1 MPEAR
6 ALPYGSWPSPITADL
21 VAASG
26 VGLEQVML
34 DGDDVYWI
42 ETRPAE
48 GGRSVVARR
57 SASGAI
63 TDATPP
69 PFNARTRVHEYGG
82 GAYAVRGAVV
92 FFSSFDD
99 GRLYRCGPGE
109 PPSAITPE
117 GDYRYA
123 DLVIDLRRDR
133 LVCVREDHTAS
144 DREAVNAIVS
154 VSCRGGVAPRV
165 LASGNDFYAAPR
177 LSADGSRLAWLTW
190 NHPNM
195 PWDGTELWV
204 GELARDGTVAGARRV
219 AGGPAESVL
228 QPEWGPD
235 GTLYFLSDPTG
246 WWNPYRWHDG
256 RVEPVLKMASEF
268 GGPAWR
274 LGQSA
279 YAVAPDGRL
288 VCVHKA
294 EGGSRLAWLDPA
306 RGVLEPIALP
316 YTSLDS
322 IRCGRPGIAFIGGSP
337 TDFPSVVLTD
347 LRARRIEVL
356 RKSAD
361 VPMDAA
367 YFSQPEAVE
376 FPTEGGLTAH
386 ALYYAPVNPDAA
398 APANEHP
405 PLIVSVHGG
414 PTGAA
419 SATLNLGLQYWTSRG
434 FAVIDV
440 NYGGSTGYGRAYRE
454 RLYGQWGVVDVD
466 DAVNA
471 ARHLVE
477 RGAADPDRLII
488 HGGSAGGYTTLAAL
502 TFRDVFA
509 AGASYFGI
517 SDLVV
522 FHEETHK
529 FESRY
534 DEHLIGPYPERLDLY
549 RERSPIQAIDA
560 LRAPLILFQGLE
572 DKVVPPNQSEM
583 IFEAAKRKGIPVAY
597 ITYPGEQ
604 HGFRR
609 AENIKRTLEAEAY
622 FYSQIFGFPLADKVE
637 PVPIENLESAP
648 RGRTRRTAAAA
659 GRPSSSR
666 LPRAGASQDPSAAQA
681 GGGPASTGE
690 PAVPEPAAPEPA
702 APPPDDGE
710 TPEPRAGR
718 GRGGARKKTR

>member
-1 MPEAR
+1 MPQAR
-6 ALPYGSWPSPITADL
+6 ALSYGSWPSPITADL

-26 VGLEQVML
+26 IGLEQVML

-42 ETRPAE
+42 EARPAE
-48 GGRSVVARR
+48 GGRSVVVRR
-57 SASGAI
+57 QASGAI
-63 TDATPP
+63 SDATPA

-117 GDYRYA
+117 GEYRYA

-144 DREAVNAIVS
+144 DREAVNTIVS

-165 LASGNDFYAAPR
+165 LVSGNDFYSAPR
-177 LSADGSRLAWLTW
+177 LSADGSRLAWVTW
-190 NHPNM
+190 THPNM

-219 AGGPAESVL
+219 AGGPNESVL

-235 GTLYFLSDPTG
+235 GTLYFLADPAG
-246 WWNPYRWHDG
+246 WWNPYRWRDG
-256 RVEPVLKMASEF
+256 KVEAVLKATSEF

-274 LGQSA
+274 LGQST

-288 VCVHKA
+288 VCVHRA
-294 EGGSRLAWLDPA
+294 EGGSLLAWLDPA

-316 YTSLDS
+316 YTSIDS
-322 IRCGRPGIAFIGGSP
+322 VRCGRPGIAFIGGSP

-347 LRARRIEVL
+347 LRARRIDVL

-361 VPMDAA
+361 APVDAA
-367 YFSQPEAVE
+367 YLSRPEAVE

-398 APANEHP
+398 APADERP

-419 SATLNLGLQYWTSRG
+419 SSVLNLGVQYWTSRG

-471 ARHLVE
+471 ARHLIE
-477 RGAADPDRLII
+477 RGVVDPERVVI

-502 TFRDVFA
+502 TFRDFFA

-534 DEHLIGPYPERLDLY
+534 DQHLIGPYPERLDLY
-549 RERSPIQAIDA
+549 KERSPIQSIDR

-572 DKVVPPNQSEM
+572 DKIVPPNQSEM
-583 IFEAAKRKGIPVAY
+583 IFDAAKRKGIPVAY
-597 ITYPGEQ
+597 IAYPGEQ

-609 AENIKRTLEAEAY
+609 AEHIKRTHEAELY
-622 FYSQIFGFPLADKVE
+622 FYSQIFGFPLAETVE
-637 PVPIENLESAP
+637 PVPIENLDNAP
-648 RGRTRRTAAAA
+648 RGRARRASGAPGGRTRKTGDGAAH
-659 GRPSSSR
+659 
-666 LPRAGASQDPSAAQA
+666 RA
-681 GGGPASTGE
+681 GE
-690 PAVPEPAAPEPA
+690 PAAAESVPAEPV
-702 APPPDDGE
+702 APPAEDEQGQE
-710 TPEPRAGR
+710 SRTGR
-718 GRGGARKKTR
+718 GRGGARKKAR

>member
-1 MPEAR
+1 MPRPR
-6 ALPYGSWPSPITADL
+6 ALPYGSWPSPISADV
-21 VAASG
+21 VAAAG
-26 VGLEQVML
+26 IGLEQVML

-42 ETRPAE
+42 EMRPQD
-48 GGRSVVARR
+48 GGRCIVVRR
-57 SASGAI
+57 AASGG
-63 TDATPP
+63 TSDVTPP
-69 PFNARTRVHEYGG
+69 PFNARSRVHEYGG
-82 GAYAVRGAVV
+82 GAYAVRGGVV
-92 FFSSFDD
+92 FFSSFED
-99 GRLYRCGPGE
+99 GRLYRCGAGE
-109 PPSAITPE
+109 SPSAITPA

-144 DREAVNAIVS
+144 DREAVNTIVS

-165 LASGNDFYAAPR
+165 LVSGGDFYSAPR

-228 QPEWGPD
+228 QPEWGPN

-246 WWNPYRWHDG
+246 WWNPYRWHGG
-256 RVEPVLKMASEF
+256 RVEPVLKTASEF

-274 LGQSA
+274 LGQST

-294 EGGSRLAWLDPA
+294 EGASRLAWLDPA
-306 RGVLEPIALP
+306 RGVLEPIELP
-316 YTSLDS
+316 YTALDS

-337 TDFPSVVLTD
+337 TEFPSAVLTD
-347 LRARRIEVL
+347 LRARRIDVL
-356 RKSAD
+356 RKSAHAP
-361 VPMDAA
+361 VDAA
-367 YFSQPEAVE
+367 YLSRPEPVE

-386 ALYYAPVNPDAA
+386 ALYYAPANPDAA
-398 APANEHP
+398 APPDERP

-419 SATLNLGLQYWTSRG
+419 SSTLNLGLQYWTSRG

-471 ARHLVE
+471 ARNLIE
-477 RGAADPDRLII
+477 RGAADPERVMI

-502 TFRDVFA
+502 TFRDFFA

-534 DEHLIGPYPERLDLY
+534 DQHLVGPYPERLDLY
-549 RERSPIQAIDA
+549 RERSPIQSIDR

-572 DKVVPPNQSEM
+572 DKIVPPNQSEM

-597 ITYPGEQ
+597 IAYPGEQ
-604 HGFRR
+604 DGFRR
-609 AENIKRTLEAEAY
+609 AEHIKRTLEAELY
-622 FYSQIFGFPLADKVE
+622 FYSQIFGFALADTVE
-637 PVPIENLESAP
+637 PVPIENLENAP
-648 RGRTRRTAAAA
+648 RGRAR
-659 GRPSSSR
+659 
-666 LPRAGASQDPSAAQA
+666 RAGASERRPRRSVDGTGARPS
-681 GGGPASTGE
+681 GPAAAE
-690 PAVPEPAAPEPA
+690 PAPADAAVPPGEDEPGQESR
-702 APPPDDGE
+702 
-710 TPEPRAGR
+710 TGR
-718 GRGGARKKTR
+718 GRGGARKKAR